1 MRESMINTNKPADL
15 PEDYWNLL
23 ISVTKTLPNEQCEVL
38 PGILWGDC
46 CQLFTPAFW
55 KLQYSVYTSGGT
67 LQHNHKLGK
76 NIIEEVVACLL
87 GGYGIPAEIGLM
99 AFERLKNEGLIRSGA
114 AHSFIFEAL
123 STPFISGNNKST
135 TYRFYNQKSKFISE
149 FLNRDDLNS
158 IPLNNDIELREWL
171 LSVNGIGL
179 KTASWITR
187 NWLDS
192 DNVAI
197 LDIHLLRAGKLTGF
211 FEDISNVNRDYFSL
225 ESKYLTF
232 CKALGVAA
240 ANLDALIWDY
250 MKRHNRFALKAL
262 NSIN

>member
-1 MRESMINTNKPADL
+1 MIKENQTADL
-15 PEDYWNLL
+15 PEDYWSLM
-23 ISVTKTLPNEQCEVL
+23 ISITKTLPNEQSEVL
-38 PGILWGDC
+38 PGIPWGDC

-55 KLQYSVYTSGGT
+55 KLQYAVYTSGGT
-67 LQHNHKLGK
+67 IHNDHKLGK
-76 NIIEEVVACLL
+76 NIIEEVIACLL

-99 AFERLKNEGLIRSGA
+99 AFDRLKTEGLIHPGVN
-114 AHSFIFEAL
+114 HSLIFKAL
-123 STPFISGNNKST
+123 STPFISENNKST

-158 IPLNNDIELREWL
+158 ISINNDIQLREWL
-171 LSVNGIGL
+171 LTVNGIGL

-187 NWLDS
+187 NWLSS

-225 ESKYLTF
+225 EAKYLSF
-232 CKALGVAA
+232 CKALDVAA

-250 MKRHNRFALKAL
+250 MKKNNRFALKAL
-262 NSIN
+262 DSIN